1 MKTIF
6 IHKTG
11 GLMRNANNTAA
22 MLLAGGQGS
31 RLKALTRE
39 MAKPVVPF
47 GGKYRII
54 DFALSNA
61 TNSEIK
67 DIGVL
72 TQYKPQLL
80 NEHLG
85 IGAAWDYDR
94 NFGGLR
100 ILTPY
105 YTEEGGRWFE
115 GTASAIYENINYL
128 DEVNPEYVL
137 ILSGDHIYKMDY
149 RDLLNVHKQK
159 GADCTIAVMEV
170 DWDEASRFG
179 IMNTDEDDKI
189 VEFEEKPE
197 NPKSNLASMGIYVFN
212 WKVLRKELIEDY
224 ENKESTNDF
233 GHDIIPKMLN
243 QGSPLYVY
251 KFDGYWKD
259 VGTVKSFWQANLDL
273 IDPENE
279 LNIYDD
285 NWRIYTKSLNLPP
298 HRVGKNAE
306 LIDTLVNE
314 ACIIDGKVNHSVLF
328 SEVEVEEGA
337 EVYNSV
343 LLNGV
348 KVKSGVRVYNAVV
361 AENMELTEDVGE
373 ENDGKVYLVSNEG
386 IEEE

>member
-1 MKTIF
+1 
-6 IHKTG
+6 
-11 GLMRNANNTAA
+11 MRNANNTAA

-361 AENMELTEDVGE
+361 AENMELTEDIGE

>member
-251 KFDGYWKD
+251 KFEGYWKD

-285 NWRIYTKSLNLPP
+285 NWRIFTKSLNLPP

-361 AENMELTEDVGE
+361 AENMELTEDIGE

>member
-1 MKTIF
+1 
-6 IHKTG
+6 
-11 GLMRNANNTAA
+11 MRNVNNTAA

-31 RLKALTRE
+31 RLKALTRD

-54 DFALSNA
+54 DFALSNS

-94 NFGGLR
+94 NFGGLK
-100 ILTPY
+100 ILSPY
-105 YTEEGGRWFE
+105 YTEDGGRWFE

-128 DEVNPEYVL
+128 DQVNPEYVL

-149 RDLLNVHKQK
+149 RELLDVHKKK

-170 DWDEASRFG
+170 DWDETSRFG
-179 IMNTDEDDKI
+179 IMNTDEDGKI
-189 VEFEEKPE
+189 IEFEEKPE

-212 WKVLRKELIEDY
+212 WKVLRKELIKDY
-224 ENKESTNDF
+224 EDENSTNDF
-233 GHDIIPKMLN
+233 GHDIIPKMLD

-259 VGTVKSFWQANLDL
+259 VGTVRSFWNANLDL
-273 IDPENE
+273 IDPNNE
-279 LNIYDD
+279 LGIYDD

-298 HRVGKNAE
+298 HRLGKNAV
-306 LIDTLVNE
+306 LTDTLVNE

-328 SEVEVEEGA
+328 SEVEIEDGA

-348 KVKSGVRVYNAVV
+348 KVKAGARVYNAVV
-361 AENMELTEDVGE
+361 AENMVISQDIGK
-373 ENDGKVYLVSNEG
+373 ENDDLVYLVSNEG

>member
-149 RDLLNVHKQK
+149 RDLLDVHKQK

-361 AENMELTEDVGE
+361 AENMELTEDIGE

>member
-1 MKTIF
+1 
-6 IHKTG
+6 
-11 GLMRNANNTAA
+11 MRNSNKIAA

-31 RLKALTRE
+31 RLKALTRD

-47 GGKYRII
+47 GGKYKII
-54 DFALSNA
+54 DFALSNS
-61 TNSEIK
+61 TNSDIK

-80 NEHLG
+80 NQHLG
-85 IGAAWDYDR
+85 IGAPWDYDR

-105 YTEEGGRWFE
+105 YTEDGGRWFE
-115 GTASAIYENINYL
+115 GTASAIFENINYL

-149 RDLLNVHKQK
+149 RELLDVHKK
-159 GADCTIAVMEV
+159 NGADATIAVMEV

-179 IMNTDEDDKI
+179 IMNTDDNDRI
-189 VEFEEKPE
+189 VDFEEKPQ
-197 NPKSNLASMGIYVFN
+197 NPKSNLASMGIYIFN
-212 WKVLRKELIEDY
+212 WQVLRRELIEDSK
-224 ENKESTNDF
+224 NKDSSNDF
-233 GHDIIPKMLN
+233 GKDIIPKMLAEGMN
-243 QGSPLYVY
+243 LYVY

-259 VGTVKSFWQANLDL
+259 VGTVRSFWQANLDL

-279 LNIYDD
+279 LDIYDE
-285 NWRIYTKSLNLPP
+285 NWKIYTASLNLPP
-298 HRVGKNAE
+298 HRIGKTGE
-306 LIDTLVNE
+306 LCDCLVNE
-314 ACIIDGKVNHSVLF
+314 ACVIDGKVCNSVLF
-328 SEVEVEEGA
+328 SSVEVEEGA

-348 KVKSGVRVYNAVV
+348 KVKSGVKIYNCVV
-361 AENMELTEDVGE
+361 ASDMEITQNIGKED
-373 ENDGKVYLVSNEG
+373 DSKVYLVSNEG

>member
-1 MKTIF
+1 
-6 IHKTG
+6 
-11 GLMRNANNTAA
+11 MRNSNNIAA

-31 RLKALTRE
+31 RLKALTRN

-47 GGKYRII
+47 GGKFRII
-54 DFALSNA
+54 DFALSNS

-115 GTASAIYENINYL
+115 GTASAIYENISYL

-149 RDLLNVHKQK
+149 RELLDVHKEK
-159 GADCTIAVMEV
+159 GADATIAVMEV

-179 IMNTDEDDKI
+179 IMNTDEDGKI
-189 VEFEEKPE
+189 IEFEEKPE
-197 NPKSNLASMGIYVFN
+197 EPKSNLASMGIYIFN

-224 ENKESTNDF
+224 ENKDSSNDF
-233 GHDIIPKMLN
+233 GKDIIPKMLD
-243 QGSPLYVY
+243 QGSDLYVY

-259 VGTVKSFWQANLDL
+259 VGTVRSYWQANLDL
-273 IDPENE
+273 IDPDNE

-285 NWRIYTKSLNLPP
+285 NWRIYTKSQNLPP
-298 HRVGKNAE
+298 HRVGSKAE
-306 LIDTLVNE
+306 LTDTLVNE
-314 ACIIDGKVNHSVLF
+314 ACVIDGKVNHSVLF
-328 SEVEVEEGA
+328 SDVEVEEGA

-348 KVKSGVRVYNAVV
+348 KVRSGVKLYNTVV
-361 AENMELTEDVGE
+361 AENMEIEESIGK
-373 ENDGKVYLVSNEG
+373 ENDETVYLVSNEG
-386 IEEE
+386 IGEE

>member
-1 MKTIF
+1 
-6 IHKTG
+6 
-11 GLMRNANNTAA
+11 MRNSNKIAA

-31 RLKALTRE
+31 RLKALTRD

-47 GGKYRII
+47 GGKYKII
-54 DFALSNA
+54 DFALSNS
-61 TNSEIK
+61 TNSDIK

-80 NEHLG
+80 NRHLG
-85 IGAAWDYDR
+85 IGAPWDYDR

-115 GTASAIYENINYL
+115 GTASAIFENINYL

-149 RDLLNVHKQK
+149 RELLDVHKK
-159 GADCTIAVMEV
+159 NGADATIAVMEV

-179 IMNTDEDDKI
+179 IMNTDENDKI

-197 NPKSNLASMGIYVFN
+197 NPKSNLASMGIYIFN
-212 WKVLRKELIEDY
+212 WQVLRRELIEDSK
-224 ENKESTNDF
+224 NKNSSNDF
-233 GHDIIPKMLN
+233 GKDIIPKMLEEGMN
-243 QGSPLYVY
+243 LFVY

-259 VGTVKSFWQANLDL
+259 VGTVRSFWQANLDL

-279 LNIYDD
+279 LDIYDE
-285 NWRIYTKSLNLPP
+285 NWKIYTASLNLPP
-298 HRVGKNAE
+298 HRIGKTGK
-306 LIDTLVNE
+306 LCDCLVNE
-314 ACIIDGKVNHSVLF
+314 ACVIDGKASNSVLF
-328 SEVEVEEGA
+328 SSVEIEEGA

-348 KVKSGVRVYNAVV
+348 KVKSGVKIYNCVV
-361 AENMELTEDVGE
+361 ASDMEVTENIGKEEDG
-373 ENDGKVYLVSNEG
+373 NVYLVSNEG

>member
-1 MKTIF
+1 
-6 IHKTG
+6 
-11 GLMRNANNTAA
+11 MRNANNTAA

-54 DFALSNA
+54 DFALSNS

-100 ILTPY
+100 ILSPY
-105 YTEEGGRWFE
+105 YTEDGGRWFE

-128 DEVNPEYVL
+128 DQVNPEYVL

-149 RDLLNVHKQK
+149 RELLDVHKKK

-179 IMNTDEDDKI
+179 IMNTDEDGRI

-212 WKVLRKELIEDY
+212 WKVLRKELIKDY
-224 ENKESTNDF
+224 EDKDSTNDF
-233 GHDIIPKMLN
+233 GHDIIPKMLD

-259 VGTVKSFWQANLDL
+259 VGTVRSFWQANLDL
-273 IDPENE
+273 IDPNNE
-279 LNIYDD
+279 LGIYDD

-298 HRVGKNAE
+298 HRLGKNAV
-306 LIDTLVNE
+306 LTDTLVNE
-314 ACIIDGKVNHSVLF
+314 ACIINGKVNHSVLF
-328 SEVEVEEGA
+328 SEVEVEDGA

-348 KVKSGVRVYNAVV
+348 KVKSGVKVYNAVV
-361 AENMELTEDVGE
+361 AEHMEITEDI
-373 ENDGKVYLVSNEG
+373 GKEDDNIVYLVSSEG

>member
-1 MKTIF
+1 
-6 IHKTG
+6 
-11 GLMRNANNTAA
+11 MRNTNNTAA

-47 GGKYRII
+47 GGKFRII
-54 DFALSNA
+54 DFALSNS

-85 IGAAWDYDR
+85 IGTAWNYDR

-105 YTEEGGRWFE
+105 YTEDGGRWFE

-128 DEVNPEYVL
+128 DQVNPEYVL

-149 RDLLNVHKQK
+149 RNLLDVHKQK
-159 GADCTIAVMEV
+159 GADATIAVMEV

-179 IMNTDEDDKI
+179 IMNTDQDDRI

-197 NPKSNLASMGIYVFN
+197 NPKSNLASMGIYVFS
-212 WKVLRKELIEDY
+212 WKVLRKQLIED
-224 ENKESTNDF
+224 NQNPNSSNDF
-233 GHDIIPKMLN
+233 GNDIIPKMLRE
-243 QGSPLYVY
+243 GSPLYVY

-259 VGTVKSFWQANLDL
+259 VGTVRSYWQANLDL
-273 IDPENE
+273 IDPNNE

-285 NWRIYTKSLNLPP
+285 NWRIYTKSQNLPP
-298 HRVGKNAE
+298 HRVGEKAE
-306 LIDTLVNE
+306 LIDSLVNE
-314 ACIIDGKVNHSVLF
+314 ACVIDGKVNHSVLF
-328 SEVEVEEGA
+328 SGVVIEDGA

-348 KVKSGVRVYNAVV
+348 KIRAGVKIYNAVV
-361 AENMELTEDVGE
+361 AEDMDINEDIGKE
-373 ENDGKVYLVSNEG
+373 DDDKVYLVSNEG

>member
-1 MKTIF
+1 
-6 IHKTG
+6 
-11 GLMRNANNTAA
+11 MRNANNTAA

-54 DFALSNA
+54 DFALSNS

-100 ILTPY
+100 ILSPY
-105 YTEEGGRWFE
+105 YTEDGGRWFE

-128 DEVNPEYVL
+128 DQVNPEYVL

-149 RDLLNVHKQK
+149 RELLDVHKKK

-179 IMNTDEDDKI
+179 IMNTDEDGRI

-212 WKVLRKELIEDY
+212 WKVLRKELIKDY
-224 ENKESTNDF
+224 EDKDSTNDF
-233 GHDIIPKMLN
+233 GHDIIPKMLD

-259 VGTVKSFWQANLDL
+259 VGTVRSFWQANLDL
-273 IDPENE
+273 IDPNNE
-279 LNIYDD
+279 LGIYDD

-298 HRVGKNAE
+298 HRLGKNAV
-306 LIDTLVNE
+306 LTDTLVNE
-314 ACIIDGKVNHSVLF
+314 ACIINGKVNHSVLF
-328 SEVEVEEGA
+328 SEVEVEDSA

-348 KVKSGVRVYNAVV
+348 KVKSGVKVYNAVV
-361 AENMELTEDVGE
+361 AEHMEITEDI
-373 ENDGKVYLVSNEG
+373 GKEDDDIVYLVSSEG

>member
-1 MKTIF
+1 
-6 IHKTG
+6 
-11 GLMRNANNTAA
+11 MRNVNNTAA

-31 RLKALTRE
+31 RLKALTRD

-54 DFALSNA
+54 DFALSNS

-100 ILTPY
+100 ILSPY
-105 YTEEGGRWFE
+105 YTEDGGRWFE

-128 DEVNPEYVL
+128 DQVNPEYVL

-149 RDLLNVHKQK
+149 RELLDVHKKK

-179 IMNTDEDDKI
+179 IMNTDKDGKI
-189 VEFEEKPE
+189 IEFEEKPE

-212 WKVLRKELIEDY
+212 WKVLRKELIKDY
-224 ENKESTNDF
+224 EDENSTNDF
-233 GHDIIPKMLN
+233 GHDIIPKMLD
-243 QGSPLYVY
+243 QGSALYVY

-259 VGTVKSFWQANLDL
+259 VGTVRSFWQANLDL
-273 IDPENE
+273 IDPNNE
-279 LNIYDD
+279 LGINDD

-298 HRVGKNAE
+298 HRLGKNAV
-306 LIDTLVNE
+306 LTDTLVNE

-328 SEVEVEEGA
+328 SEVEIEDGA

-348 KVKSGVRVYNAVV
+348 KVKAGARVYNAVV
-361 AENMELTEDVGE
+361 AENMVISQDIGK
-373 ENDGKVYLVSNEG
+373 ENDDLVYLVSNEG

>member
-1 MKTIF
+1 
-6 IHKTG
+6 
-11 GLMRNANNTAA
+11 MRNANNTAA

-54 DFALSNA
+54 DFALSNS

-105 YTEEGGRWFE
+105 YTEDGGRWFE

-128 DEVNPEYVL
+128 DQVNPEYVL

-149 RDLLNVHKQK
+149 RELLDVHKKK

-179 IMNTDEDDKI
+179 IMNTDEDGKI
-189 VEFEEKPE
+189 IEFEEKPE

-212 WKVLRKELIEDY
+212 WKVLRKELIKDY
-224 ENKESTNDF
+224 EDKNSTNDF
-233 GHDIIPKMLN
+233 GHDIIPKMLEKN
-243 QGSPLYVY
+243 CPLYVY

-259 VGTVKSFWQANLDL
+259 VGTVRSFWQANLDL
-273 IDPENE
+273 IDPDNE
-279 LNIYDD
+279 LGIYDD

-298 HRVGKNAE
+298 HRLGKNAV
-306 LIDTLVNE
+306 LTDTLVNE
-314 ACIIDGKVNHSVLF
+314 ACVIDGKVNHSVLF
-328 SEVEVEEGA
+328 SEVEVEDGA

-348 KVKSGVRVYNAVV
+348 KVKSGARIYNAVV
-361 AENMELTEDVGE
+361 AENMEISEDIGK
-373 ENDGKVYLVSNEG
+373 ENDGKVYLVSSEG

>member
-1 MKTIF
+1 
-6 IHKTG
+6 
-11 GLMRNANNTAA
+11 MRNANNTAA

-54 DFALSNA
+54 DFALSNS

-149 RDLLNVHKQK
+149 RELLDVHKQK

-179 IMNTDEDDKI
+179 IMNTDDEGKI

-224 ENKESTNDF
+224 ENKDSSNDF
-233 GHDIIPKMLN
+233 GHDIIPKMLE

-259 VGTVKSFWQANLDL
+259 VGTVRSFWQANLDL
-273 IDPENE
+273 IDPSNE
-279 LNIYDD
+279 LNIYDE
-285 NWRIYTKSLNLPP
+285 NWKIYTASLNLPP
-298 HRVGKNAE
+298 HRVGKTGQ
-306 LIDTLVNE
+306 LSDSLVNE
-314 ACIIDGKVNHSVLF
+314 ACVIDGSVSNSVLF
-328 SEVEVEEGA
+328 SSVEIEEGA

-348 KVKSGVRVYNAVV
+348 KVKSGVKLYNCVV
-361 AENMELTEDVGE
+361 ASDMEITESIGKED
-373 ENDGKVYLVSNEG
+373 DDKVYLVSTEG

>member
-1 MKTIF
+1 
-6 IHKTG
+6 
-11 GLMRNANNTAA
+11 MRNSNKIAA

-31 RLKALTRE
+31 RLKALTRN

-47 GGKYRII
+47 GGKYKII

-61 TNSEIK
+61 TNSDVK

-85 IGAAWDYDR
+85 IGAPWDYDR

-100 ILTPY
+100 ILSPY

-115 GTASAIYENINYL
+115 GTASAIFENINYL
-128 DEVNPEYVL
+128 DQVNPEYVL

-149 RDLLNVHKQK
+149 RKLLDVHKEK

-179 IMNTDEDDKI
+179 IMNTDEDDRI
-189 VEFEEKPE
+189 VEFEEKPA
-197 NPKSNLASMGIYVFN
+197 NPKSNLASMGIYIFN
-212 WKVLRKELIEDY
+212 WQVLRKELVEDSKDP
-224 ENKESTNDF
+224 NSSNDF
-233 GHDIIPKMLN
+233 GKDIIPKMLN
-243 QGSPLYVY
+243 EGLNLYVY

-259 VGTVKSFWQANLDL
+259 VGTVRSYWQANLDL

-279 LNIYDD
+279 LDIYNDD
-285 NWRIYTKSLNLPP
+285 WRIYTKSLNLPP
-298 HRVGKNAE
+298 HRIGNNGE
-306 LIDTLVNE
+306 LSECLVNE
-314 ACIIDGKVNHSVLF
+314 DCVIDGKAENSVLF
-328 SEVEVEEGA
+328 SSVEIEEGA

-343 LLNGV
+343 LLNNV
-348 KVKSGVRVYNAVV
+348 KVKSGVKVYNSVV
-361 AENMELTEDVGE
+361 ASDMEINENIGSED
-373 ENDGKVYLVSNEG
+373 DSKVYLVSEEG